1 MTTTG
6 INSLSSSNG
15 NAVMGTR
22 AATMGD
28 NQFLTLLTTQLRN
41 QTPLEPVDNE
51 SFMNQM
57 ASYTTMQEQRDLNS
71 NLLKLLDYQGVLARM
86 QGLSQGSSLLGKEVS
101 YAGEGG
107 TEARGK
113 VESVFVAESG
123 DVKLKLE
130 GGTQIDLRAVL
141 GIRDV
146 GTPASTTGGTN
157 NTSTS
162 NGASNNNA
170 SNNSS
175 SNTTSNG
182 STTTGGTNGTT
193 TTGGTGTGTGTTGTG
208 SNPTTAVAEAADAVQ
223 NLAASFTGN

>member
-6 INSLSSSNG
+6 INSLSTSNG

-86 QGLSQGSSLLGKEVS
+86 QGLSQGSALLGKEVS
-101 YAGEGG
+101 YVGEGG

-113 VESVFVAESG
+113 VESVFVAETG
-123 DVKLKLE
+123 DVKLRLE
-130 GGTQIDLRAVL
+130 GGAEIDLRAVL

-146 GTPASTTGGTN
+146 GTPASTTSNTN
-157 NTSTS
+157 
-162 NGASNNNA
+162 ASNSA
-170 SNNSS
+170 SNNSA
-175 SNTTSNG
+175 SNAANTG
-182 STTTGGTNGTT
+182 STTTGGTGP
-193 TTGGTGTGTGTTGTG
+193 TGTGANAITTI
-208 SNPTTAVAEAADAVQ
+208 AEAADAVQ
-223 NLAASFTGN
+223 NAAAAFTGN